1 MLNIFFFL
9 TEYTIPKKPSQESP
23 YFLCKLIVNLFKKL
37 FQTIPSLK
45 TLLANEL
52 NQMINKV
59 VGSNQFDKSTNN
71 KIFLQIIT
79 MLGDDT
85 PLDSMTD
92 FFNNLPS
99 DLKLKYLLQ
108 NGNKFQLS
116 SNSIKGLLL
125 NRVQAGPSEGT
136 FLSEF
141 QNQTATVNLMRSLN
155 NQDILDLLKE
165 SKNRIIEKFK
175 SPKY

>member
-1 MLNIFFFL
+1 
-9 TEYTIPKKPSQESP
+9 
-23 YFLCKLIVNLFKKL
+23 
-37 FQTIPSLK
+37 
-45 TLLANEL
+45 
-52 NQMINKV
+52 MINKV

-92 FFNNLPS
+92 FFTNLPP

-116 SNSIKGLLL
+116 SNSLKGLLL
-125 NRVQAGPSEGT
+125 NRVQAEQSEGI

-141 QNQTATVNLMRSLN
+141 QDQTATVKVMRSLN

-165 SKNRIIEKFK
+165 SKNRIIEKLKAQNINQQELHHLINFALLTIV
-175 SPKY
+175 SLNLNAQVTLPFYLFFMLQVYG